1 MIGGIKQVKVIL
13 GCEMQFERLFNE
25 LKQIVRAEESGNLY
39 YDLYQV
45 PNQMGH
51 YRVMERYIDQ
61 AALDAHQHSTH
72 GKEYFPKIRA
82 ILESITVDYFESVD

>member
-1 MIGGIKQVKVIL
+1 MIGGIKEIKAML

-45 PNQMGH
+45 PNQPGH

-61 AALDAHQHSTH
+61 AALDAHHHSAH
-72 GKEYFPKIRA
+72 GKKYFPKIRA
-82 ILESITVDYFESVD
+82 LLESLSVEYFESVE